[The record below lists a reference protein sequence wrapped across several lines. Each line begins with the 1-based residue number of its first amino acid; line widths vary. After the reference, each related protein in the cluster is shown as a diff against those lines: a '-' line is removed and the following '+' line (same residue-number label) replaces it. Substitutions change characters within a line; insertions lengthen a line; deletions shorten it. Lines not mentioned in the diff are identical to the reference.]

1 MSLLLDKFKTKK
13 TPAKLQS
20 IKIKMQGRQVGSPE
34 EPVDISIFERRIAGR
49 FNKPSVSKMKPRE
62 FKDDDKII
70 KQLPK
75 KLGRT
80 KKLLSGKSTK
90 KQPKKLQNYA
100 MPFFKVRKEL
110 IKIKDG
116 EGKLLVDRLPEPQ
129 YENFDI
135 NPPCKKLYIST
146 LFT

>member
-20 IKIKMQGRQVGSPE
+20 IKIKMQGRQVGTPDD
-34 EPVDISIFERRIAGR
+34 PVDISIFERRIAGR

-80 KKLLSGKSTK
+80 KKLITSKPSK
-90 KQPKKLQNYA
+90 KQPKKV
-100 MPFFKVRKEL
+100 K
-110 IKIKDG
+110 
-116 EGKLLVDRLPEPQ
+116 
-129 YENFDI
+129 NF
-135 NPPCKKLYIST
+135 
-146 LFT
+146 